1 MRYNNDSL
9 DWPDIQL
16 FLASYADNTDGG
28 LFGKRDNGLT
38 DEYYAAVYEP
48 ILYKDAFSILPLL
61 MRPRSRG
68 KIRLQSSDPNK
79 YPLIYPNYFED
90 PHDLDVL
97 IEGAKFGYAL
107 SQTRSMK
114 RYNPRINELRI
125 PNCKH
130 LTFLSDDYWR
140 CAAKHYSMTIYHPVG
155 TCKMGP
161 AGDSY
166 NVVDAKLLVHGLLN
180 LRVVDASIMP
190 HVPTG
195 NTNAPVIMIAEKA
208 ADMIKECWKNTNT

>member
-1 MRYNNDSL
+1 MYVRPINKK
-9 DWPDIQL
+9 QL
-16 FLASYADNTDGG
+16 
-28 LFGKRDNGLT
+28 
-38 DEYYAAVYEP
+38 
-48 ILYKDAFSILPLL
+48 
-61 MRPRSRG
+61 
-68 KIRLQSSDPNK
+68 LQ
-79 YPLIYPNYFED
+79 
-90 PHDLDVL
+90 

-114 RYNPRINELRI
+114 RYNARINELRI

-130 LTFLSDDYWR
+130 LVFLSDDYWR

-161 AGDSY
+161 AGDPY

-208 ADMIKECWKNTNT
+208 ADLIKECWKNTNNLNI